1 VLRDPRSLGV
11 RASLDDFGSAFS
23 SLNYVKDL
31 LVDGL
36 KIDKSYIDGL
46 GKDAVN
52 DSIVRLNVDF
62 AHTLGLRI
70 TAEGVEN
77 ERQAKSLA
85 DMNCGMVQGFY
96 FSKNATQRSSGK
108 FIATNPAWEVSK

>member
-1 VLRDPRSLGV
+1 
-11 RASLDDFGSAFS
+11 
-23 SLNYVKDL
+23 VKDL

-46 GKDAVN
+46 GKDAVT
-52 DSIVRLNVDF
+52 DSIVHLIVDF

-77 ERQAKSLA
+77 ERQAKSLV
-85 DMNCGMVQGFY
+85 DMNCDMAHGFY
-96 FSKNATQRSSGK
+96 FSKPLPSEAAGGS
-108 FIATNPAWEVSK
+108 